1 MTSNGAPGGA
11 AEPPG
16 SLASTEGNTFELV
29 VIAGLS
35 GSGMTEAV
43 KAFEDM
49 GYLVMDNLPPS
60 VIEQVADLC
69 RGTGVARAAVVV
81 RPSGRE
87 FFQEF
92 FKDLGH
98 AFARLRDKGT
108 DFHILFLEASD
119 EALVRRYE
127 EKRRPHPL
135 APTERVQDGIARERH
150 LLEVLKDDADMVL
163 DTSGLTPHQLR
174 ERIRRAFDVGTDDAQ
189 KIQISV
195 VTFGYKYGLPIDADL
210 VFDTRFVPNPHW
222 IPELRPLTGL
232 DEQVRDFVLSKDEA
246 KQYIAKIEDML
257 DMLVPAFIAE
267 GKHYLTI
274 GVGCTGGRHRSVT
287 FGEEISRHLAGT
299 GYASRVLHRDIDRE

>member
-1 MTSNGAPGGA
+1 VN
-11 AEPPG
+11 AE
-16 SLASTEGNTFELV
+16 ARFELV

-35 GSGMTEAV
+35 GSGMTEAI

-69 RGTGVARAAVVV
+69 RGTGVNRAAVVV

-92 FKDLGH
+92 FKELGH
-98 AFARLRDKGT
+98 AFMRLREKGA

-150 LLEVLKDDADMVL
+150 MLEVLKDDADIVL
-163 DTSGLTPHQLR
+163 DTSGFTPHELR
-174 ERIRRAFDVGTDDAQ
+174 ERIRSHFLGAADTAQ
-189 KIQISV
+189 GIQVAV
-195 VTFGYKYGLPIDADL
+195 VTFGYKYGIPIDADM
-210 VFDTRFVPNPHW
+210 VFDTRFLPNPHW
-222 IPELRPLTGL
+222 VDELRPFPGT
-232 DEQVRDFVLSKDEA
+232 DERVRSYVLGNEDA
-246 KQYIAKIEDML
+246 KAYLSRIEDML
-257 DMLVPAFIAE
+257 DPLLPAFVRE

-274 GVGCTGGRHRSVT
+274 GVGCTGGRHRSVV
-287 FGEEISRHLAGT
+287 FGVELAEHLREL
-299 GYASRVLHRDIDRE
+299 GYPARLLHRDLDRE

>member
-1 MTSNGAPGGA
+1 MS
-11 AEPPG
+11 
-16 SLASTEGNTFELV
+16 
-29 VIAGLS
+29 
-35 GSGMTEAV
+35 EAV
-43 KAFEDM
+43 KSFEDM

-98 AFARLRDKGT
+98 AFVRLREKGA

-135 APTERVQDGIARERH
+135 APTERVQDGIARERT
-150 LLEVLKDDADMVL
+150 LLEVLKDDADMVI
-163 DTSGLTPHQLR
+163 DTSNLTPHSCVSGYASPSKDTP
-174 ERIRRAFDVGTDDAQ
+174 IPRRRCR
-189 KIQISV
+189 SRSSR
-195 VTFGYKYGLPIDADL
+195 FGYKYGLPMDADL
-210 VFDTRFVPNPHW
+210 VFDTRFIPNPHW
-222 IPELRPLTGL
+222 VAELRPLPGT
-232 DEQVRDFVLSKDEA
+232 DERVRDYVLSKEEA
-246 KQYIAKIEDML
+246 KAYLARIEDML
-257 DMLVPAFIAE
+257 EMVIPAFIDE

-274 GVGCTGGRHRSVT
+274 GIGCTGGRHRSVA
-287 FGEEISRHLAGT
+287 FAEEIARYLGGVGHPA
-299 GYASRVLHRDIDRE
+299 RVHHRDLDRE

>member
-1 MTSNGAPGGA
+1 MTSNGPID
-11 AEPPG
+11 PPG
-16 SLASTEGNTFELV
+16 ALGSNGARFELV

-60 VIEQVADLC
+60 VIEQVSDLC

-81 RPSGRE
+81 RPSGGE

-92 FKDLGH
+92 FKELGH
-98 AFARLRDKGT
+98 AFVRMREKGI
-108 DFHILFLEASD
+108 DFHILFLEASN

-163 DTSGLTPHQLR
+163 DTSGLTPHELR
-174 ERIRRAFDVGTDDAQ
+174 ERVRRAFDVATDSTQ

-195 VTFGYKYGLPIDADL
+195 VTFGYKYGLPMDADL

-222 IPELRPLTGL
+222 ISELRPLSGI
-232 DEQVRDFVLSKDEA
+232 DDKVRDFVLSKDESKA
-246 KQYIAKIEDML
+246 YLAKIQDML
-257 DMLVPAFIAE
+257 EMLVPAFVAE

-274 GVGCTGGRHRSVT
+274 GVGCTGGRHRSVA
-287 FGEEISRHLAGT
+287 FGEEISRYLGGI

>member
-1 MTSNGAPGGA
+1 M
-11 AEPPG
+11 
-16 SLASTEGNTFELV
+16 TEGTRFELV
-29 VIAGLS
+29 VISGLS
-35 GSGMTEAV
+35 GSGMTEAI
-43 KAFEDM
+43 KSFEDM

-69 RGTGVARAAVVV
+69 RATGVTRAAVVV

-98 AFARLRDKGT
+98 AFVRLRDKGA

-150 LLEVLKDDADMVL
+150 LLEVLKDDADIVM
-163 DTSGLTPHQLR
+163 DTSGMTPHELR
-174 ERIRRAFDVGTDDAQ
+174 ERLRGHFISGADQ
-189 KIQISV
+189 SQQIQITI

-210 VFDTRFVPNPHW
+210 VFDTRFIPNPHW
-222 IPELRPLTGL
+222 IPELRPLPGT
-232 DEQVRDFVLSKDEA
+232 DEQVRDFVLTKDEA
-246 KQYIAKIEDML
+246 KSYLAQIENML
-257 DMLVPAFIAE
+257 ESLLPAFIRE
-267 GKHYLTI
+267 GKHYLTVGI
-274 GVGCTGGRHRSVT
+274 GCTGGRHRSVV
-287 FGEEISRHLAGT
+287 FGEEIARFLIDV
-299 GYASRVLHRDIDRE
+299 GYPARVLHRDLDRE